1 MSPFHYSTPS
11 HRHQSTRALMAFTA
25 IAGILAITL
34 QACGG
39 GGGGS
44 ASSGSSSGSS
54 GTPPVSNTPPI
65 TTPTAATFNVK
76 SADLL
81 YTTAQPIS
89 VGQLQTGLAVKN
101 PALPLF
107 VSGKNAAGRN
117 GLVAGVAANSSAFN
131 LVTVGS
137 DGMSSQ
143 TIQSQYLNRVLY
155 TASPPN
161 FDLING
167 RALTDPHVYIA
178 FTADPYAG
186 DTVDYSEFI
195 AKNIATP
202 CALYRVNT
210 NTNEANC
217 ALPNVEPMAYFDEN
231 RNWGLFDGGNRK
243 PIQFDAQGNIYVA
256 GYPFTVN
263 NGKVLKRSTAT
274 LYKLQANTFAPTAL
288 TQDNEGVS
296 FFAIFPS
303 GEPVV
308 AIKRNTG
315 MDLVLFR
322 DNGIGSKR
330 YTIASSIAEPFVNTD
345 TYRTLIYG
353 SASGTK
359 GINLVRTKTGKEGV
373 ERASI
378 DYNTLSGT
386 NYNLQAGGKT
396 YSGLVP
402 RRIISGDD
410 GKFYTV
416 YSASDSNQN
425 NVLLVYQTLP
435 FAKNAVAVIPVT
447 GEWWTWMKTRP
458 IQIKR
463 GILYY
468 ADVQDRANIGAVDV
482 IKVIRL
488 NDGTTQVLFANKN
501 YRIDSWQAQGDT
513 LHFSG
518 IDNDANQVVQGKIDT
533 KRIAQQNDWSATA
546 WMAFTPSNVKA
557 TASATAASLRIQ
569 DMESLHPQQPLYDT
583 GMAPSIVAFDSTDK
597 SAILTFT
604 KYMNMLE
611 VENKLLITHKSGAAD
626 PVAAPVVAPVVF
638 PLWGYQSLHLVY
650 DTSNGTESLSDNI
663 TTGLP
668 VGAGSFAIE
677 STDNLFDAYGWSVPK
692 TEVKYTVTEKQ
703 NESGIYSVP
712 VAATLGIDSQ
722 PGTQTVIAG
731 RAATFRV
738 LANGTQPITYQWKK
752 NGINIPGATQSSY
765 TTPATTGL
773 DDDALFAVELKNA
786 SGTLLSHSAKLGV
799 TVPPAVLTQPTAQT
813 VTEGQAASFSVTAS
827 GTPILRYQWKK
838 NGADIADANSS
849 SYTTLASTLAD
860 NGAIYLVQI
869 SNGAGSATSG
879 TARLSVIPAVVA
891 PSIDTQPSS
900 QTVNAGQAAT
910 FQVTASGTAP
920 LGYQWQ
926 KNGSNISGANSSSY
940 TTPVTSS
947 ADNGAVFTVNV
958 SNSAGTAASTNATLT
973 VNIGPSI
980 TTQPAASQTITAGQT
995 VSFGV
1000 VASGTAPL
1008 SYQWKKNGSNIAG
1021 ATSSTYTT
1029 PAMAVADSGAVFT
1042 VEISNMAGTVSSN
1055 SATVTVNPVAVAP
1068 AITVQP
1074 GSLSVTAGQT
1084 ATFSVTARGTAPVS
1098 YQWRKNGSN
1107 IAGATSS
1114 SYTTPATSSDDNGA
1128 LFTVIVSNSALT
1140 VTSSDATLTVNVVPT
1155 ISTQPASQTVTAGQT
1170 VSFGVVATGTA
1181 PLSYQWRK
1189 NGSNISGA
1197 TLSMYTT
1204 PATVDGDNGAV
1215 FTVVISNVAGTVT
1228 SNSATVTV
1236 NPAPVAPAITAQP
1249 GSLSVTAGQ
1258 TATFS
1263 VTASGTAPLS
1273 YQWRKNGS
1281 NISGAT
1287 SSSYTT
1293 PATVVG
1299 DSGATFTVVIANTAG
1314 SVTSN
1319 SATLTVTSAATGPT
1333 VSAAAKSVRYAAS
1346 GSQDVDISGSGFT
1359 GSSWHQFSTNGGTS
1373 WAYADTQPVINSA
1386 TSMTVSVSRSL
1397 PAGTELLIRMCSNK
1411 LASAVCSSGY
1421 LTVTI
1426 DVYYSTIGAFTTQE
1440 CVKDDL
1446 TGYVWEGKPTT
1457 GTRASSNTYT
1467 NYDASYTNGTDINAS
1482 GNSIGY
1488 VNAVNASALCG
1499 FTDWRLPTKDELQ
1512 TILESSRT
1520 NPSINTTW
1528 FPNTQT
1534 NYYLTSTPNVNVG
1547 YFPYYYTGIRFDTGY
1562 IENNLYR
1569 PSVYPVRLVRT
1580 SNTQPVSQSV
1590 FEGQTATFVVNASG
1604 ALSYQWKKNGTNI
1617 SGATASSY
1625 IIPATSLSDN
1635 GAVISVAITN
1645 NAGTVFSSGAILK
1658 VTPPKVINAVISVTP
1673 AASGTE
1679 NVAISGSGFSASSIY
1694 QVSTNGGVWANGT
1707 AALTYVSASS
1717 LTVPVSKSQTVGN
1730 FVRIRVCGSTNANAG
1745 CSSEFVA
1752 VFIGNTQPNIRYSSI
1767 GSYTKEECVKDDA
1780 TGLVWEGKSTTGT
1793 RAASNIYTNYHISYY
1808 GTQAQMDAANNT
1820 YGFANEVNN
1829 SALCGYT
1836 DWRLPT
1842 KEELQ
1847 TIVDASRTYPSI
1859 NTTWFPNTQSSYYW
1873 SSTPNGNNNNY
1884 AWYVYFG
1891 NGYVDGWLSRGYD
1904 SAVRLVRSGPPIV
1917 TPATVDV
1924 TRAASGTQAVSI
1936 SGNGFSVSNVYQ
1948 ISNNH
1953 GVWINGAVGTL
1964 IFNSATSLTVAV
1976 DKTLAEGTFLQLRV
1990 CSSSTDDTSCSKNY
2004 VAVNIGDT
2012 KSSGN
2017 RYSAVGSYTKKECVK
2032 DDATGLIWEG
2042 KTASPATSRL
2052 GFSTYTNYDSTTGL
2066 QSPIGTNVTQAQIDA
2081 STNSIGYKNSV
2092 NTSALCGFTDWRLPT
2107 KEELQGIVASS
2118 GSLRINSAW
2127 FPNTTTYSGYWSSSP
2142 NVDYTYN
2149 AWVVAFING
2158 HVDLDYYRSSNHA
2171 VRLVRASQ

>member
-1 MSPFHYSTPS
+1 MSPFQKLTPS

-25 IAGILAITL
+25 IAGILAIAL

-39 GGGGS
+39 GGGSS

-107 VSGKNAAGRN
+107 VSGKNSPARN
-117 GLVAGVAANSSAFN
+117 GLMAGVAANSSAFN

-137 DGMSSQ
+137 DGISSQ

-167 RALTDPHVYIA
+167 KALADPHVYIA

-186 DTVDYSEFI
+186 DSVDYSEFI
-195 AKNIATP
+195 VRNAATP

-274 LYKLQANTFAPTAL
+274 LYKLQANTFAATAL

-386 NYNLQAGGKT
+386 HYNLQAGGKT

-416 YSASDSNQN
+416 YSANDGNQN

-611 VENKLLITHKSGAAD
+611 VENKLLITHKSGGAASVVA
-626 PVAAPVVAPVVF
+626 PVADPVVAPVVF

-712 VAATLGIDSQ
+712 VAATLGIDTQ

-799 TVPPAVLTQPTAQT
+799 TVPPAVLAQPTAQT

-869 SNGAGSATSG
+869 SNDAGSATSG

-980 TTQPAASQTITAGQT
+980 TTQPAASQTVTAGQT

-1068 AITVQP
+1068 AITAQP
-1074 GSLSVTAGQT
+1074 GSVSVTAGQT
-1084 ATFSVTARGTAPVS
+1084 ATFSVTASGTAPLS
-1098 YQWRKNGSN
+1098 YQWKKGGSN
-1107 IAGATSS
+1107 IPGATSS
-1114 SYTTPATSSDDNGA
+1114 SYTTPATSSGDNGV
-1128 LFTVIVSNSALT
+1128 LFTVIVSNSAGT
-1140 VTSSDATLTVNVVPT
+1140 ATSSNATLTVNVIPT
-1155 ISTQPASQTVTAGQT
+1155 ISTHPASQTVTAGQT

-1197 TLSMYTT
+1197 T
-1204 PATVDGDNGAV
+1204 
-1215 FTVVISNVAGTVT
+1215 
-1228 SNSATVTV
+1228 
-1236 NPAPVAPAITAQP
+1236 
-1249 GSLSVTAGQ
+1249 
-1258 TATFS
+1258 
-1263 VTASGTAPLS
+1263 
-1273 YQWRKNGS
+1273 
-1281 NISGAT
+1281 

-1293 PATVVG
+1293 PATVIA

-1319 SATLTVTSAATGPT
+1319 SATLTVNPASVGPSVTMHPSNQSVTAGQTATFA
-1333 VSAAAKSVRYAAS
+1333 VSASGTAPLSYQWKKNGSNIVGATSSSYTTPATVIADSGAVFTVVVTNSVESVISSSATLTVNPAPIAPTINAQPTNQFVTSGLSAYFSVSAS
-1346 GSQDVDISGSGFT
+1346 GTAPLRYQWKKNGINISG
-1359 GSSWHQFSTNGGTS
+1359 
-1373 WAYADTQPVINSA
+1373 A
-1386 TSMTVSVSRSL
+1386 T
-1397 PAGTELLIRMCSNK
+1397 
-1411 LASAVCSSGY
+1411 SSGY
-1421 LTVTI
+1421 GEVAEDGTNYSVTVSNDGGSVTSSI
-1426 DVYYSTIGAFTTQE
+1426 ATVKVTDAYSLVGNYDKTE
-1440 CVKDDL
+1440 CVKDKTTDL
-1446 TGYVWEGKPTT
+1446 VWEGKTAS
-1457 GTRASSNTYT
+1457 GTRAGNDRYT
-1467 NYDASYTNGTDINAS
+1467 NYHTSYYGSQSSMNAPS
-1482 GNSIGY
+1482 NSYGY
-1488 VNAVNASALCG
+1488 VNTINSSALCG
-1499 FTDWRLPTKDELQ
+1499 YTDWRMPT
-1512 TILESSRT
+1512 LEEFKT
-1520 NPSINTTW
+1520 LLDNLTWTPSINTTW
-1528 FPNTQT
+1528 FPNTFLDG
-1534 NYYLTSTPNVNVG
+1534 YGYWTSTRYGESGTWFIHFAGG
-1547 YFPYYYTGIRFDTGY
+1547 YSYGDNFV
-1562 IENNLYR
+1562 EH
-1569 PSVYPVRLVRT
+1569 SKAVRLVRGT
-1580 SNTQPVSQSV
+1580 FKKPTVTFSATNMVRADSGTQ
-1590 FEGQTATFVVNASG
+1590 
-1604 ALSYQWKKNGTNI
+1604 NI
-1617 SGATASSY
+1617 S
-1625 IIPATSLSDN
+1625 
-1635 GAVISVAITN
+1635 
-1645 NAGTVFSSGAILK
+1645 
-1658 VTPPKVINAVISVTP
+1658 
-1673 AASGTE
+1673 
-1679 NVAISGSGFSASSIY
+1679 ISGSNFSTYSWYQTSTDGSIW
-1694 QVSTNGGVWANGT
+1694 SNGLVAPTFN
-1707 AALTYVSASS
+1707 SASS
-1717 LTVPVSKSQTVGN
+1717 LTVPVSKTLADGTIL
-1730 FVRIRVCGSTNANAG
+1730 RIRVCSSPSINAV
-1745 CSSEFVA
+1745 CSNDNVSVI
-1752 VFIGNTQPNIRYSSI
+1752 VGTVSNTSLRYSAV
-1767 GSYTKEECVKDDA
+1767 GSYTKEECVKDD
-1780 TGLVWEGKSTTGT
+1780 TSGLIWEGKTASGT
-1793 RAASNIYTNYHISYY
+1793 RAGSNRYTNYDSTTSAQKWVS
-1808 GTQAQMDAANNT
+1808 GNTFVNPTQTEIDASTNSIGYKSSVNT
-1820 YGFANEVNN
+1820 

-1842 KEELQ
+1842 KEELAG
-1847 TIVDASRTYPSI
+1847 IFASSGSPRI
-1859 NTTWFPNTQSSYYW
+1859 DTTWFPNTQAYAYWTSSPYVGV
-1873 SSTPNGNNNNY
+1873 SGN

-1891 NGYVDGWLSRGYD
+1891 NGYVYGDGRVNDYH
-1904 SAVRLVRSGPPIV
+1904 VRLVR
-1917 TPATVDV
+1917 
-1924 TRAASGTQAVSI
+1924 
-1936 SGNGFSVSNVYQ
+1936 
-1948 ISNNH
+1948 
-1953 GVWINGAVGTL
+1953 
-1964 IFNSATSLTVAV
+1964 
-1976 DKTLAEGTFLQLRV
+1976 
-1990 CSSSTDDTSCSKNY
+1990 
-2004 VAVNIGDT
+2004 
-2012 KSSGN
+2012 
-2017 RYSAVGSYTKKECVK
+2017 
-2032 DDATGLIWEG
+2032 
-2042 KTASPATSRL
+2042 
-2052 GFSTYTNYDSTTGL
+2052 
-2066 QSPIGTNVTQAQIDA
+2066 
-2081 STNSIGYKNSV
+2081 
-2092 NTSALCGFTDWRLPT
+2092 
-2107 KEELQGIVASS
+2107 
-2118 GSLRINSAW
+2118 
-2127 FPNTTTYSGYWSSSP
+2127 
-2142 NVDYTYN
+2142 
-2149 AWVVAFING
+2149 
-2158 HVDLDYYRSSNHA
+2158 
-2171 VRLVRASQ
+2171 

>member
-1 MSPFHYSTPS
+1 MSPCHYSTPS

-39 GGGGS
+39 GGGSS
-44 ASSGSSSGSS
+44 ASSGSSS

-117 GLVAGVAANSSAFN
+117 GLMAGVAANSSAFN

-167 RALTDPHVYIA
+167 RALADPHVYIA

-186 DTVDYSEFI
+186 DSVDYSEFI
-195 AKNIATP
+195 AKNTATP

-256 GYPFTVN
+256 GYSFTVN

-274 LYKLQANTFAPTAL
+274 LYKLQANTFAATAL

-416 YSASDSNQN
+416 YSANDGNQN

-611 VENKLLITHKSGAAD
+611 VENKLLITHKSGGAD
-626 PVAAPVVAPVVF
+626 PVAAPVVSPVVF

-849 SYTTLASTLAD
+849 SYTTLGSTLAD

-869 SNGAGSATSG
+869 SNDAGSATSG

-920 LGYQWQ
+920 LGYQWR

-958 SNSAGTAASTNATLT
+958 SNSAGTVASTNATLT

-1008 SYQWKKNGSNIAG
+1008 SYQWRKNGSNIAG

-1068 AITVQP
+1068 AITAQP
-1074 GSLSVTAGQT
+1074 GSVSVTAGQT
-1084 ATFSVTARGTAPVS
+1084 ATFSVTASGTAPLS
-1098 YQWRKNGSN
+1098 YQWKKGGSN

-1114 SYTTPATSSDDNGA
+1114 SYTTPATSSGDNGA
-1128 LFTVIVSNSALT
+1128 LFTVIVSNSAGT
-1140 VTSSDATLTVNVVPT
+1140 ATSSNATLTVNVVPT
-1155 ISTQPASQTVTAGQT
+1155 ISTHPASQTVTAGQT

-1189 NGSNISGA
+1189 NGSNINGA
-1197 TLSMYTT
+1197 TSSTYTT

-1236 NPAPVAPAITAQP
+1236 NPAPVAPAITTQP
-1249 GSLSVTAGQ
+1249 GSVSVTAGL

-1273 YQWRKNGS
+1273 YQWKKNGS
-1281 NISGAT
+1281 NISGANA
-1287 SSSYTT
+1287 SSYTT
-1293 PATVVG
+1293 PLTTGA
-1299 DSGATFTVVIANTAG
+1299 DSGSVYTVTVSNSAD
-1314 SVTSN
+1314 SVTSGN
-1319 SATLTVTSAATGPT
+1319 ATLTVTSAGTGPVVNSET
-1333 VSAAAKSVRYAAS
+1333 IKVRTFPA
-1346 GSQDVDISGSGFT
+1346 GSQDISISGSGFT
-1359 GSSWHQFSTNGGTS
+1359 GSSWHKFSTDGGAN
-1373 WAYADTQPVINSA
+1373 WAYADTQPIIRSS
-1386 TSMTVSVSRSL
+1386 TSMSVAVSRTL
-1397 PAGTELLIRMCSNK
+1397 AAGTELLIRMCSNK
-1411 LASAVCSSGY
+1411 QANASCSSGY
-1421 LTVTI
+1421 VTVSI
-1426 DVYYSTIGAFTTQE
+1426 DVFFSTVSTYTTEE
-1440 CVKDDL
+1440 CVRDDL
-1446 TGYVWEGKPTT
+1446 TGYIWEGKTT
-1457 GTRASSNTYT
+1457 SGIRSGTNTYT
-1467 NYDASYTNGTDINAS
+1467 NYDSNYSGGVDINSS

-1488 VNAVNASALCG
+1488 VNAVNTSALCG
-1499 FTDWRLPTKDELQ
+1499 YMDWRMPTKEELKTVVDNS
-1512 TILESSRT
+1512 TIS
-1520 NPSINTTW
+1520 NYFKINTTW
-1528 FPNTQT
+1528 FPNTQNT
-1534 NYYLTSTPNVNVG
+1534 YYWTSSPYANVET
-1547 YFPYYYTGIRFDTGY
+1547 YASTI
-1562 IENNLYR
+1562 NLYGGYESGSYR
-1569 PSVYPVRLVRT
+1569 GGTAPIHLVRALPLI
-1580 SNTQPVSQSV
+1580 NTQPASQSV
-1590 FEGQTATFVVNASG
+1590 SAGQTATFTVNASG

-1617 SGATASSY
+1617 PGATSSSY
-1625 IIPATSLSDN
+1625 TTPVVSSADN
-1635 GAVISVAITN
+1635 GTKYAVTITN
-1645 NAGTVFSSGAILK
+1645 GMGSITSSNANLSVGLIGVTREIVNIYYSSSGQ
-1658 VTPPKVINAVISVTP
+1658 
-1673 AASGTE
+1673 
-1679 NVAISGSGFSASSIY
+1679 NVAINGSLFNASSWY
-1694 QVSTNGGVWANGT
+1694 QTSTDGITWTNGSVAP
-1707 AALTYVSASS
+1707 TYISPSS
-1717 LTVPVSKSQTVGN
+1717 ITVPISNT
-1730 FVRIRVCGSTNANAG
+1730 FVDGTFLRLRVCTSSNANAI
-1745 CSSEFVA
+1745 CSSDYVP
-1752 VFIGNTQPNIRYSSI
+1752 VNIGNTITSGKRYSTL

-1780 TGLVWEGKSTTGT
+1780 TGL
-1793 RAASNIYTNYHISYY
+1793 
-1808 GTQAQMDAANNT
+1808 
-1820 YGFANEVNN
+1820 
-1829 SALCGYT
+1829 
-1836 DWRLPT
+1836 
-1842 KEELQ
+1842 
-1847 TIVDASRTYPSI
+1847 
-1859 NTTWFPNTQSSYYW
+1859 
-1873 SSTPNGNNNNY
+1873 
-1884 AWYVYFG
+1884 
-1891 NGYVDGWLSRGYD
+1891 
-1904 SAVRLVRSGPPIV
+1904 
-1917 TPATVDV
+1917 
-1924 TRAASGTQAVSI
+1924 
-1936 SGNGFSVSNVYQ
+1936 
-1948 ISNNH
+1948 
-1953 GVWINGAVGTL
+1953 
-1964 IFNSATSLTVAV
+1964 
-1976 DKTLAEGTFLQLRV
+1976 
-1990 CSSSTDDTSCSKNY
+1990 
-2004 VAVNIGDT
+2004 
-2012 KSSGN
+2012 
-2017 RYSAVGSYTKKECVK
+2017 
-2032 DDATGLIWEG
+2032 IWEG
-2042 KTASPATSRL
+2042 KTSSGTRS
-2052 GFSTYTNYDSTTGL
+2052 GTNTYTNYDSTSSAQKWNSGWT
-2066 QSPIGTNVTQAQIDA
+2066 SNPTQAEIDA
-2081 STNSIGYKNSV
+2081 STNSIGYKNTV
-2092 NTSALCGFTDWRLPT
+2092 NGSILCGYSDWRLPT
-2107 KEELQGIVASS
+2107 DVELYTILDTSYYRTFNGT
-2118 GSLRINSAW
+2118 W
-2127 FPNTTTYSGYWSSSP
+2127 FPNTQSAWYWTSLPYVGASTIA
-2142 NVDYTYN
+2142 VIVYY
-2149 AWVVAFING
+2149 ING
-2158 HVDLDYYRSSNHA
+2158 YVNTSYYRDYGGG
-2171 VRLVRASQ
+2171 VRLVRSSQ